1 MEEKYIY
8 IIASVVVILALRLL
22 YSLMKKAKAHK
33 ISNEEKEQEQ
43 KLREES
49 LAKKKPIATAAKNE
63 TPVKNNLKKAISQED
78 IDKARTE
85 NTPKKSKSRVKR
97 TVPAHGKITRQSFN
111 DFAGA
116 KILVAEDNI
125 INQKVIKGLLGDTGI
140 EITIANDG
148 QEALDILEK
157 NSKFSIVLMDAH
169 MPNIDGF
176 EATRRIRANPNYEHI
191 AVIALSGD
199 TATDDLKKMADAG
212 MERQLEKPLKID
224 ALYDILYAYTN
235 CENEEHDSSKEIKE
249 LNFEKGLE
257 VCGGDTEFY
266 NEILD
271 EFVQTYQNP
280 DDLHNLLKENKLKE
294 ADKLLLDILGVTSN
308 IGADTLHNIA
318 SVVKEALNDTQEK
331 SYLTL
336 MQEYKMHLT
345 QVIKDI
351 KEYK

>member
-1 MEEKYIY
+1 MEEKYMY
-8 IIASVVVILALRLL
+8 IIAGVVVILALRLV
-22 YSLMKKAKAHK
+22 YSLLQKVKARK
-33 ISNEEKEQEQ
+33 ISSEEQEQ
-43 KLREES
+43 EKVLREAA
-49 LAKKKPIATAAKNE
+49 LAKKRPIATAPINERPIAKQNIE
-63 TPVKNNLKKAISQED
+63 NSKDKDQIKTED
-78 IDKARTE
+78 
-85 NTPKKSKSRVKR
+85 TPKKSISRVKR
-97 TVPAHGKITRQSFN
+97 TVPAHGKITKQSFN

-157 NSKFSIVLMDAH
+157 NSNFSIVLMDAH

-176 EATRRIRANPNYEHI
+176 EATRRIRANSDYEHI

-199 TATDDLKKMADAG
+199 TATDDMKKMADAG
-212 MERQLEKPLKID
+212 MEKQLEKPLKID

-235 CENEEHDSSKEIKE
+235 CDNEEHDSTKESKE
-249 LNFEKGLE
+249 LNVKKGLE

-271 EFVQTYQNP
+271 EFIQTYQNP
-280 DDLHNLLKENKLKE
+280 DDLYNLLKEDKLKE

-308 IGADTLHNIA
+308 IGADNLHNIA
-318 SVVKEALNDTQEK
+318 SVVKEALTDTQEK

-345 QVIKDI
+345 QVIKEI